1 MTASPAL
8 NQFSALPRPRTAL
21 IGRDRE
27 LTAVR
32 DLLLRD
38 DIPLL
43 TLSGPGG
50 VGKTH
55 LALSAEAAAAGE
67 FRDGAIFVPLAEAT
81 VRLHMQGTLSSARE
95 NACPAIP
102 GWH

>member
-1 MTASPAL
+1 MTASLASNRLTPVP
-8 NQFSALPRPRTAL
+8 LPRTPL

-43 TLSGPGG
+43 TLTGPGG

-55 LALSAEAAAAGE
+55 LALSAAAAAAGE
-67 FRDGAIFVPLAEAT
+67 FRDGAIFVPLAAISDQSLVASAIAGALGVREAGDEP
-81 VRLHMQGTLSSARE
+81 L
-95 NACPAIP
+95 I
-102 GWH
+102 